1 MEGYKK
7 IKGVFGNTYYVK
19 MTAEEMEAKR
29 KIGVVFS
36 VFLVPVIFVFV
47 MAVAAGVIK

>member
-7 IKGVFGNTYYVK
+7 IKGVFGNTYFVK

-29 KIGVVFS
+29 KIGVLCGVFI
-36 VFLVPVIFVFV
+36 VPIVFVFA
-47 MAVAAGVIK
+47 MALAAGVIK